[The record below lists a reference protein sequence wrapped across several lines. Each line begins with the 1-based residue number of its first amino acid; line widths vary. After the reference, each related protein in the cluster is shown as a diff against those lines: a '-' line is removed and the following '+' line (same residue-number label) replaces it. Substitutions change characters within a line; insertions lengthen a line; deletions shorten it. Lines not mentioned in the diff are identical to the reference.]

1 MVPPAPGRF
10 STISGWPLAN
20 CAKPF
25 DRLRDS
31 VSAAPPAPTG
41 TSSRTGRSGH
51 CAACWASAG
60 AATDAAP
67 AAAAILMMS
76 RRVTLV
82 NGMASPRMV
91 SSFELDIRRFHHLGP
106 LLHLGAQ
113 IGVELGG
120 PLVHRLGALL
130 LPGRLH
136 VRPVGQCLEL

>member
-41 TSSRTGRSGH
+41 TSNRTGRSGH
-51 CAACWASAG
+51 CAACCENAG
-60 AATDAAP
+60 ATTDAAP
-67 AAAAILMMS
+67 AAAVILRMS
-76 RRVTLV
+76 RRVTVV
-82 NGMASPRMV
+82 NGMAGPRIV

-106 LLHLGAQ
+106 LLEFGAQ
-113 IGVELGG
+113 VGVELGG
-120 PLVHRLGALL
+120 SLVHGLGA
-130 LPGRLH
+130 
-136 VRPVGQCLEL
+136 